1 MAIVCRTRRSRVERG
16 AVLDASPA
24 PFLYCAMRCREPRVS
39 LLVVLLLVCCSTTA
53 CARKEAQ
60 YPEDHQRY
68 VKIDRAVEELRTAY
82 ASKSLSRLESLFLP
96 MDTLERLTVDIK
108 RDFQS
113 YEEIA
118 LEWGVDRIM
127 IQGDSIE
134 VYLHWQ
140 GHWKKT
146 AADTGFRERG
156 HGMLRWVGVHS
167 ILLSSIEGDLP
178 FGISSRHGG
187 GEPRRTGS

>member
-1 MAIVCRTRRSRVERG
+1 
-16 AVLDASPA
+16 
-24 PFLYCAMRCREPRVS
+24 MRFCPVRFS
-39 LLVVLLLVCCSTTA
+39 AFAVVLFACVTLAA
-53 CARKEAQ
+53 CARKDVQ

-68 VKIDRAVEELRTAY
+68 ERIDRAVEELRTAY
-82 ASKSLSRLESLFLP
+82 VSKSLGKLESLFLP
-96 MDTLERLTVDIK
+96 MDTLDRLTVDIK

-146 AADTGFRERG
+146 SADTGFRERG

-187 GEPRRTGS
+187 AEPRRPGT

>member
-1 MAIVCRTRRSRVERG
+1 
-16 AVLDASPA
+16 
-24 PFLYCAMRCREPRVS
+24 MRCREPRVS

>member
-1 MAIVCRTRRSRVERG
+1 M
-16 AVLDASPA
+16 P
-24 PFLYCAMRCREPRVS
+24 
-39 LLVVLLLVCCSTTA
+39 LVQLRFSLLLVFLVGGLATVG
-53 CARKEAQ
+53 CAHKDVQ

-68 VKIDRAVEELRTAY
+68 QRIDRAVEDLRTAY
-82 ASKSLSRLESLFLP
+82 ASKSLGKLESMFLP
-96 MDTLERLTVDIK
+96 MDALDRLTADIK
-108 RDFQS
+108 RDFQA

-118 LEWGVDRIM
+118 LDWGIDRIM
-127 IQGDSIE
+127 IQGDTIE

-167 ILLSSIEGDLP
+167 ILLSSTEGDLP
-178 FGISSRHGG
+178 FGISSRHSG